1 MKEGKYSLVH
11 MFLAMLSGAQV
22 ATMGCPS
29 TVPRPRTLSER
40 FLFSSTPSAS

>member
-22 ATMGCPS
+22 ATMG
-29 TVPRPRTLSER
+29 VPQHVT
-40 FLFSSTPSAS
+40 SSSHPL